1 MANDPSSKSRVDQ
14 ATGTEFVGH
23 EWDGIEEL
31 NTPLPRWWLW
41 TFYICIAWA
50 LAYSVAYPA
59 WPMISQATEGM
70 MGWTSRSQLAE
81 EMSVA
86 DQARRTVREQLAATD
101 IHKLQGNPDLMQ
113 KAVAGGRAAFLVNCV
128 QCHGS
133 GAAGSPGYP
142 NLNDDDWLWG
152 GDLATIET
160 TLQHGIRQPGDDAT
174 RFSAMPAF
182 AGLFDAAQLDALS
195 EHVLSLSGKGKTSP
209 AGAQAYAENCAICHG
224 PGGEGDRTQ
233 GAPRLND
240 AIWLRGKTKADIQQ
254 QILQPRMGV
263 MPSWSGRLD
272 PATIKML
279 AAYVHSLGGGED
291 FTEAQMETPVT
302 PVDEKPE

>member
-1 MANDPSSKSRVDQ
+1 MANDPSSKNRIDE

-50 LAYSVAYPA
+50 LAYTVAYPA

-70 MGWTSRSQLAE
+70 MGWTSRGQLAN
-81 EMSVA
+81 EMEDA
-86 DQARRTVREQLAATD
+86 DLARKEVRDQLAATD
-101 IHKLQGNPDLMQ
+101 ISNLQGNPDLMQ

-160 TLQHGIRQPGDDAT
+160 TLKHGIRQPGDDMT

-182 AGLFDAAQLDALS
+182 AGMFDTAQLDALA
-195 EHVLSLSGKGKTSP
+195 EHVLSLSGKGQTSP
-209 AGAQAYAENCAICHG
+209 AGALAYADNCAICHG
-224 PGGEGDRTQ
+224 PAGEGDRMQ

-240 AIWLRGKTKADIQQ
+240 AIWLRGSTKADIQQ

-291 FTEAQMETPVT
+291 FAEAQVEAPVT
-302 PVDEKPE
+302 PVDEQAE

>member
-1 MANDPSSKSRVDQ
+1 MANDPSSDKRVDQ

-41 TFYICIAWA
+41 TFYACVAWA
-50 LAYSVAYPA
+50 LVYTIAYPA
-59 WPMISQATEGM
+59 WPMISQATEGYL
-70 MGWTSRSQLAE
+70 GWSSRDQLTE
-81 EMSVA
+81 EMGVA
-86 DQARRTVREQLAATD
+86 DQARKEVRDQLAATD
-101 IHKLQGNPDLMQ
+101 IVNLQGNPDLMQ

-133 GAAGSPGYP
+133 GAAGGPGYP

-152 GDLATIET
+152 GDLAAIES

-174 RFSAMPAF
+174 RFSAMPAYQGMF
-182 AGLFDAAQLDALS
+182 SQAELDALTS
-195 EHVLSLSGKGKTSP
+195 HVLSLSGKAQSSP
-209 AGAQAYAENCAICHG
+209 VGAQAYADNCAICHG
-224 PGGEGDRTQ
+224 PTGEGDRMQ

-240 AIWLRGKTKADIQQ
+240 AIWLFGSSKADVQR
-254 QILQPRMGV
+254 QILKPRMGV

-291 FTEAQMETPVT
+291 FAEAPAEEPVT
-302 PVDEKPE
+302 PVNEPTE